1 MDNSGLFN
9 TEKRGY
15 CKDEVELYISML
27 QDGIQSLDNEK
38 SELQRQIAEKE
49 RDVQMARDEVAKAAR
64 ELASYKGKAQD
75 AAKKEAQLAEAKRSA
90 RPWRQS

>member
-27 QDGIQSLDNEK
+27 QDGIQSLTMK
-38 SELQRQIAEKE
+38 SQSCRGRSL
-49 RDVQMARDEVAKAAR
+49 
-64 ELASYKGKAQD
+64 
-75 AAKKEAQLAEAKRSA
+75 KKSGMYRWHAMR
-90 RPWRQS
+90 